1 VLTGETGAGK
11 SIILAALNL
20 LSGSRVDH
28 KIVGPKFRKCIVE
41 GEFKICN
48 TSLIDFFQSNDLDYD
63 EITILRREIL
73 NNGKSRAFIN
83 DSPVKIDNKKTF

>member
-1 VLTGETGAGK
+1 MLLKLSIKNYVLIDNLTINFDEGFSVLTGETGAGK

-41 GEFKICN
+41 GEFKICK

-63 EITILRREIL
+63 
-73 NNGKSRAFIN
+73 
-83 DSPVKIDNKKTF
+83 